1 MKRVYE
7 RPAVY
12 VEAVQLDKPIA
23 MGCTASAGD
32 MSSLLGL
39 GWFSAD
45 RQCSIP
51 ISSEDDGTLPGYD
64 TICYH
69 SNVQTAFTS

>member
-12 VEAVQLDKPIA
+12 VEAVGLDKPIA
-23 MGCTASAGD
+23 LNCTANKDD
-32 MSSLLGL
+32 MWSLIKMGYFNDYCELNVEEN
-39 GWFSAD
+39 
-45 RQCSIP
+45 P
-51 ISSEDDGTLPGYD
+51 PPYD

-69 SNVQTAFTS
+69 GNIDTAFTS